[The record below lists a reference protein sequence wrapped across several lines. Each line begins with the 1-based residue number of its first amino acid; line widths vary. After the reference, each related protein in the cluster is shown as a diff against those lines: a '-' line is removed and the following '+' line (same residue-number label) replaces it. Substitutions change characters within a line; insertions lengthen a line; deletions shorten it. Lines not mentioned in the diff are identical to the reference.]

1 MMLNTR
7 EKLENLEKSI
17 FPERYIED
25 GAVLKVKR
33 TEVKKL
39 SWKLIFSKVKIK
51 ENIIKKIT

>member
-39 SWKLIFSKVKIK
+39 S
-51 ENIIKKIT
+51 